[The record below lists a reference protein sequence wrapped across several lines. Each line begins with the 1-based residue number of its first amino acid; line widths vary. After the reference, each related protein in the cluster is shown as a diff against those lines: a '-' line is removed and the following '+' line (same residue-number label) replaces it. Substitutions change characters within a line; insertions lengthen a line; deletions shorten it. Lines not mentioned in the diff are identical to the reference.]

1 MSMIS
6 LNGTLINCFKTPAK
20 AEIGEKDKIQIL
32 GDVMLPNGSLKKD
45 LITITVPDASEY
57 EDRQGKEIS
66 VGVGVFAPQ
75 KGTVIFFIQKS

>member
-6 LNGTLINCFKTPAK
+6 LNGILINAFKTPAK
-20 AEIGEKDKIQIL
+20 GDFEEKDKIQIM
-32 GDVMLPNGSLKKD
+32 GDVVLQNGSVRKD
-45 LITITVPDASEY
+45 LITITVPDADEY
-57 EDRQGKEIS
+57 EHLKGTEIS